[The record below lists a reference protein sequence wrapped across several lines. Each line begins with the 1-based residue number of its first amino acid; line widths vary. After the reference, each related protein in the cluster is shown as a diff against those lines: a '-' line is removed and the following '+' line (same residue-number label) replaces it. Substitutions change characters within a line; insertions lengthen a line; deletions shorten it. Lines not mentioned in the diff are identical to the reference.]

1 MIKNVLYPSHYP
13 KQPPLRYCGAFQ
25 ATAILDSF
33 GIVKK
38 PFSLFNNFID
48 TIGFCLPSHIKKVIR
63 ENDLIV
69 QSFTRSPQRK
79 SFIIKHLQQNH
90 HIVLLI
96 GRGYNEEGKKF
107 SALQGIVLQHYISI
121 RGYDNKHDGFWI
133 YDSTKYMQDNAIIGN
148 IFLTSDI
155 LYKSRLY

>member
-1 MIKNVLYPSHYP
+1 MMIKNVLYPSHYP
-13 KQPPLRYCGAFQ
+13 KQPPLRYCGTFQ

-96 GRGYNEEGKKF
+96 GRGY
-107 SALQGIVLQHYISI
+107 
-121 RGYDNKHDGFWI
+121 DDKHDGFWI

-155 LYKSRLY
+155 LYKSRLYWGWWFYKRNCLIISKLND